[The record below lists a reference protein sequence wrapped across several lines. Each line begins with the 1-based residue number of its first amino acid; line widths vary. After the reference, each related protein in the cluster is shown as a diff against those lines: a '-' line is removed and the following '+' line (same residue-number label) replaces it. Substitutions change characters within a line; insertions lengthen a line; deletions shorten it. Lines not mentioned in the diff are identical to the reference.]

1 MSSQPILSICIPTY
15 NRSDYLRKCIDAI
28 VSQKEF
34 DERVEIIISDNCSSD
49 DTEEFCNSICSIYKN
64 IRYFRNGENVADEN
78 FTLALQ
84 RATGLLRKLTND
96 TVVFKPNALSYM
108 IRAAEENLSEK
119 PLLYFLS
126 SGKQPNGRH
135 DVFSIDEFVDAVGV
149 NMTWIRSLALWEEDC
164 KDLRVLKDNA
174 HTQMAQIPLLL
185 YQVESKGHAVI
196 YDEPIMDSLPVEK
209 KNLTYGLHQVFYN
222 NFLGHLRT
230 YLNKGYLSKSCYER
244 LRKKLLLEFFCN
256 WIIIKENNDGQ
267 YIFSDENLQRL
278 IESEYKRDNYYLVFK
293 AKLFKMRVAS
303 FVNKYVRPKRNQKN

>member
-1 MSSQPILSICIPTY
+1 MQQNFLQAFQKLQNEVTETKEQNTYENQYFYNKIIKEIKNNNKDQILS
-15 NRSDYLRKCIDAI
+15 
-28 VSQKEF
+28 
-34 DERVEIIISDNCSSD
+34 EIIQKIENLNYDKQMEQINEKIDNINYD
-49 DTEEFCNSICSIYKN
+49 EEIQEIKQSLENANYQGQIEEIKEQIKYKK
-64 IRYFRNGENVADEN
+64 E
-78 FTLALQ
+78 
-84 RATGLLRKLTND
+84 
-96 TVVFKPNALSYM
+96 
-108 IRAAEENLSEK
+108 EENKKSNNIINL
-119 PLLYFLS
+119 
-126 SGKQPNGRH
+126 GRLFMENRKKTTN
-135 DVFSIDEFVDAVGV
+135 VFSIDEFVDAVGV